1 VSERLGFEGRPVTD
15 AHNASASGRGRVRY
29 LMVFMLFA
37 ATTVNYADRASLS
50 IVGPAMQSQL
60 HIDPITLGY
69 IFSAFGWAYVI
80 AQLPGGWLLDRFGS
94 RAVYAASILLWSLF
108 TLLQGAA
115 GFLTGGVLVGTLFT
129 LRLLVGFAEA
139 PAFPGNSRIV
149 AAWFPGSERGTAAA
163 IFNSGQ
169 YFATV
174 MFAPVMGWLTHS
186 FGWQSV
192 FVFLGGAG
200 ILLFIAWLSTAYAP
214 SQHPRVRRAELD
226 YIAAGGGLI
235 DMDQGRGAT
244 QPVSWEHLK
253 VLLTRRML
261 IGIYIGQYCVGV
273 LTYFFLTWFPVYL
286 VEQRGMSILKAGVVI
301 MLPAICGFGG
311 GVLGGIMSDALLR
324 RGVSLSLARKVPIVG
339 GMLLS
344 VSMVLCNFVESN
356 WVVVLIMSLAF
367 FGKGVGSLGWA
378 VVADTAPKEMT
389 GLYGGLF
396 NTFGN
401 VGAIVTPIVIGYIVA
416 VSGSFAGALIFVGA
430 NAVLAVIAYTV
441 IAGRFERVQLAQA
454 GARSPRPLRMESRP

>member
-1 VSERLGFEGRPVTD
+1 MTGEHDS
-15 AHNASASGRGRVRY
+15 SASRPGRVRY

-50 IVGPAMQSQL
+50 IVGPAMQRQL

-69 IFSAFGWAYVI
+69 VFSAFGWAYVI
-80 AQLPGGWLLDRFGS
+80 AQLPGGWMLDRFGS
-94 RAVYAASILLWSLF
+94 RVVYAGSILLWSTF
-108 TLLQGAA
+108 TLLQGVA
-115 GFLTGGVLVGTLFT
+115 GFLAGGLLIGTLFA

-149 AAWFPGSERGTAAA
+149 AAWFPGGERATAAA
-163 IFNSGQ
+163 VFNSGQ

-174 MFAPVMGWLTHS
+174 MFAPVMGWLTAR

-192 FVFLGGAG
+192 FVFLGGTG
-200 ILLFIAWLSTAYAP
+200 ILLFVAWLRTVYAP
-214 SQHPRVRRAELD
+214 SRHPRVGRAELD
-226 YIAAGGGLI
+226 HIAAGGGLI
-235 DMDQGRGAT
+235 DMDQGRTAARSVT
-244 QPVSWEHLK
+244 WQQVK

-286 VEQRGMSILKAGVVI
+286 VEQRHMSILKAGIVI
-301 MLPAICGFGG
+301 MLPAICGFAG
-311 GVLGGIMSDALLR
+311 GVLGGIVSDALLR
-324 RGVSLSLARKVPIVG
+324 RGVSLSAARKVPIVA

-344 VSMVLCNFVESN
+344 ISMILCNYVQAN

-367 FGKGVGSLGWA
+367 FGKGLGSLGWA
-378 VVADTAPKEMT
+378 VVSDTAPKEMT

-401 VGAIVTPIVIGYIVA
+401 VGAITTPIVIGYLVA
-416 VSGSFAGALIFVGA
+416 DSGSFSGALIYVGA
-430 NAVLAVIAYTV
+430 NALLAVIGYTL
-441 IAGRFERVQLAQA
+441 IAGPFERVRLGEPGA
-454 GARSPRPLRMESRP
+454 GSRRSLQMETRT

>member
-1 VSERLGFEGRPVTD
+1 MTGR
-15 AHNASASGRGRVRY
+15 HNLIARDRGRVRY
-29 LMVFMLFA
+29 LIVFMLFA

-50 IVGPAMQSQL
+50 IVGPAMQSQM

-69 IFSAFGWAYVI
+69 VFSAFGWAYVI
-80 AQLPGGWLLDRFGS
+80 AQLPGGWMLDRFGS
-94 RAVYAASILLWSLF
+94 RAVYAGSILLWSVF

-115 GFLTGGVLVGTLFT
+115 GLLAGGLVVATLFS

-149 AAWFPGSERGTAAA
+149 AAWIPGGERATAAA
-163 IFNSGQ
+163 VFNSGQ

-200 ILLFIAWLSTAYAP
+200 ILLFIAWLKTVYAP
-214 SQHPRVRRAELD
+214 SRHPRVKRAELD
-226 YIAAGGGLI
+226 HIAAGGGLI
-235 DMDQGRGAT
+235 DMDQGRGVS
-244 QPVSWEHLK
+244 QPVRWEHVKL
-253 VLLTRRML
+253 LLTRRML

-286 VEQRGMSILKAGVVI
+286 VEQRGMSILKAGFVI
-301 MLPAICGFGG
+301 VLPAICGFAG
-311 GVLGGIMSDALLR
+311 GVLGGIISDALLR
-324 RGVSLSLARKVPIVG
+324 RGVSLSLARKIPIVT

-344 VSMVLCNFVESN
+344 VSMVLCNVVHAN

-367 FGKGVGSLGWA
+367 FGKGLGSLGWA

-401 VGAIVTPIVIGYIVA
+401 VGAITTPIIIGYIVA
-416 VSGSFAGALIFVGA
+416 VTGSFAGALVYVGA
-430 NAVLAVIAYTV
+430 NAMLAVLAYTV
-441 IAGRFERVQLAQA
+441 IAGRFERVHLDHS
-454 GARSPRPLRMESRP
+454 GAPSRRPLQMETRP

>member
-1 VSERLGFEGRPVTD
+1 MTRAHNSD
-15 AHNASASGRGRVRY
+15 AHGRGRVRY

-50 IVGPAMQSQL
+50 IVGPAMQAQL
-60 HIDPITLGY
+60 HIAPITLGY
-69 IFSAFGWAYVI
+69 IFSAFGWAYAI
-80 AQLPGGWLLDRFGS
+80 AQLPGGWMLDRFGS
-94 RAVYAASILLWSLF
+94 RVVYAGSILLWSLF
-108 TLLQGAA
+108 TLLQGGV
-115 GFLTGGVLVGTLFT
+115 GFLGGGLLVAALFT
-129 LRLLVGFAEA
+129 MRLLVGFAEA

-149 AAWFPGSERGTAAA
+149 AAWCPGGERATAAA

-174 MFAPVMGWLTHS
+174 MFAPVMAWLTHS

-200 ILLFIAWLSTAYAP
+200 LLLFVVWLMTVYAP
-214 SQHPRVRRAELD
+214 SQHPRVTRGELD

-235 DMDQGRGAT
+235 DMDQGRGASQSIT
-244 QPVSWEHLK
+244 WQHLK
-253 VLLTRRML
+253 VLLGRRML
-261 IGIYIGQYCVGV
+261 IGVYIGQYCVNV

-301 MLPAICGFGG
+301 VLPAICGFAG

-324 RGVSLSLARKVPIVG
+324 RGVSLSLARKIPIVAG
-339 GMLLS
+339 LLLS
-344 VSMVLCNFVESN
+344 VSMIFCNVVQAN
-356 WVVVLIMSLAF
+356 WIVVLIMSLAF

-401 VGAIVTPIVIGYIVA
+401 LGAITTPIVIGYIVA
-416 VSGSFAGALIFVGA
+416 VTGSFAGALVYVCA
-430 NAVLAVIAYTV
+430 NAVLAVLGYTV
-441 IAGRFERVQLAQA
+441 IAGPFERVHLTES
-454 GARSPRPLRMESRP
+454 GASLRRTLQTETRP

>member
-1 VSERLGFEGRPVTD
+1 MIGEHDSGAR
-15 AHNASASGRGRVRY
+15 GRGHVRY

-50 IVGPAMQSQL
+50 IVGPAMQSRL

-80 AQLPGGWLLDRFGS
+80 AQLPGGWMLDRFGS
-94 RAVYAASILLWSLF
+94 RAVYAGSILLWSLF

-115 GFLTGGVLVGTLFT
+115 GFLAGGLLVGTLFT

-139 PAFPGNSRIV
+139 PAFPGNSRII
-149 AAWFPGSERGTAAA
+149 AAWFPGGERATAAA

-174 MFAPVMGWLTHS
+174 MFAPVMGWLTLR

-192 FVFLGGAG
+192 FVFLGVAG
-200 ILLFIAWLSTAYAP
+200 ILLFIAWLMTVYAP
-214 SQHPRVRRAELD
+214 SRHPRVRRAELD

-235 DMDQGRGAT
+235 DMDQGRGASK
-244 QPVSWEHLK
+244 PVKWEHVK
-253 VLLTRRML
+253 VLLSRRML

-286 VEQRGMSILKAGVVI
+286 VEQRGMSILRAGFVI
-301 MLPAICGFGG
+301 MLPAICGFAG

-324 RGVSLSLARKVPIVG
+324 RGVSLSLARKIPIVT

-344 VSMVLCNFVESN
+344 VSMVLCNFVQAN

-367 FGKGVGSLGWA
+367 FGKGLGSLGWA
-378 VVADTAPKEMT
+378 VVSDTAPKEIT

-401 VGAIVTPIVIGYIVA
+401 VGAITTPIIIGYIVA
-416 VSGSFAGALIFVGA
+416 VSGSFAGALVYVGA
-430 NAVLAVIAYTV
+430 NALLAVVAYTV
-441 IAGRFERVQLAQA
+441 IAGRFERVHLTES
-454 GARSPRPLRMESRP
+454 GASSRRPLQMEARP

>member
-1 VSERLGFEGRPVTD
+1 MTREQNSGAL
-15 AHNASASGRGRVRY
+15 GRGHVRY

-50 IVGPAMQSQL
+50 IVGPAMQAQL
-60 HIDPITLGY
+60 HIAPITLGY
-69 IFSAFGWAYVI
+69 IFSAFGWAYAI

-94 RAVYAASILLWSLF
+94 RVIYAGSILLWSLF

-115 GFLTGGVLVGTLFT
+115 GLLAGALAVAALFA
-129 LRLLVGFAEA
+129 LRLLVGLAEA

-149 AAWFPGSERGTAAA
+149 AAWFPGGERATAAA

-174 MFAPVMGWLTHS
+174 MFAPVMAWLTHR
-186 FGWQSV
+186 FGWPSV

-200 ILLFIAWLSTAYAP
+200 LLLFVAWLMTVYAP
-214 SQHPRVRRAELD
+214 SQHSRVGRAELD

-235 DMDQGRGAT
+235 DMDQGRGAP
-244 QPVSWEHLK
+244 QSVSWQHLK
-253 VLLTRRML
+253 VLLSRRML
-261 IGIYIGQYCVGV
+261 IGIYIGQYCVNV

-301 MLPAICGFGG
+301 VLPAICGFAG

-324 RGVSLSLARKVPIVG
+324 RGVSLSLARKIPIVG
-339 GMLLS
+339 GLLLS
-344 VSMVLCNFVESN
+344 TSMILCNFVQAN
-356 WVVVLIMSLAF
+356 WIVVLIMSLAF

-401 VGAIVTPIVIGYIVA
+401 VGAITTPIVIGYIVA
-416 VSGSFAGALIFVGA
+416 VTGSFSGALVYVGA
-430 NAVLAVIAYTV
+430 NALLAVLGYTV
-441 IAGRFERVQLAQA
+441 IAGRFERVHLTESV
-454 GARSPRPLRMESRP
+454 ARPRQPSRMETRT

>member
-1 VSERLGFEGRPVTD
+1 MSERSP
-15 AHNASASGRGRVRY
+15 AAAQRGRVRY

-37 ATTVNYADRASLS
+37 ATAVNYADRASLS
-50 IVGPAMQSQL
+50 IVGPAMQAQL
-60 HIDPITLGY
+60 HIDAITLGY

-80 AQLPGGWLLDRFGS
+80 AQLPGGWMLDRFGS
-94 RAVYAASILLWSLF
+94 RAVYAGSILLWSLF

-115 GFLTGGVLVGTLFT
+115 GFLAGGFLIVTLFA

-149 AAWFPGSERGTAAA
+149 AAWFPGGERATAAA

-174 MFAPVMGWLTHS
+174 MFAPIMGWLTVR

-192 FVFLGGAG
+192 FLFLGGAG
-200 ILLFIAWLSTAYAP
+200 ILLFISWLRTVYAP
-214 SQHPRVRRAELD
+214 SRHPRVRRAELD
-226 YIAAGGGLI
+226 HIAAGGGLI
-235 DMDQGRGAT
+235 DMDQGCGPS
-244 QPVSWEHLK
+244 QPVRWRQIK
-253 VLLTRRML
+253 FLLNRRML
-261 IGIYIGQYCVGV
+261 IGIYIGQYCIGV

-286 VEQRGMSILKAGVVI
+286 VEQRGMSILKAGIVI
-301 MLPAICGFGG
+301 MLPAICGFAG
-311 GVLGGIMSDALLR
+311 GVLGGILSDALLR
-324 RGVSLSLARKVPIVG
+324 RGVSLSLARKIPIVA

-344 VSMVLCNFVESN
+344 TSMILCNYVQAN
-356 WVVVLIMSLAF
+356 WLVVVIMSLAF
-367 FGKGVGSLGWA
+367 FGKGLGSLGWA

-401 VGAIVTPIVIGYIVA
+401 VGAITTPIVIGYIVA
-416 VSGSFAGALIFVGA
+416 VTGSFAEALVYVGA
-430 NAVLAVIAYTV
+430 NAALAVVAYTV
-441 IAGRFERVQLAQA
+441 IAGRFERVHLPES
-454 GARSPRPLRMESRP
+454 GAISRRSLQMETRP